1 MKRLALVLAII
12 CMATKVSAGILPGFD
27 FGVKAG
33 LNYQAHDFKTVV
45 SNLNIK
51 SSAGWFAGAVA
62 DIHWEKFGIKPE
74 VQFLHNKFDIEGAD
88 GSLKVSQLDIPVL
101 LYYSVLPSLDIQVGP
116 RFCVMEDAQGTTE
129 NVEWMWK
136 SPTLG
141 YAIGI
146 EFSVWKLGITA
157 RYNGS
162 FKASEVLG
170 YSTGTN
176 RINTFQLGL
185 GFYF

>member
-62 DIHWEKFGIKPE
+62 DIHW
-74 VQFLHNKFDIEGAD
+74 
-88 GSLKVSQLDIPVL
+88 
-101 LYYSVLPSLDIQVGP
+101 
-116 RFCVMEDAQGTTE
+116 
-129 NVEWMWK
+129 
-136 SPTLG
+136 
-141 YAIGI
+141 
-146 EFSVWKLGITA
+146 
-157 RYNGS
+157 
-162 FKASEVLG
+162 
-170 YSTGTN
+170 
-176 RINTFQLGL
+176 
-185 GFYF
+185 